1 VTAFESL
8 TGDLPFKGDSVA
20 SMLLHIVQDPPTIP
34 ASLSPALASVFCR
47 AFEKAPGQ
55 RYPDVNTFTGALI
68 HAVPLGS
75 SVRTKL
81 LLMLAGEDVS
91 LHGFVPVSTHQW
103 AVPSDSGGVPPVRTP
118 TPTPVV
124 ALPSEPDS
132 SGPTALARP
141 SAPPARPTPAA
152 RAPLAPLPRPSNSVF
167 SEAPAE
173 APRRS
178 RLPLVLVVG
187 GVLGTTVLGLVGAG
201 TWIARR
207 RAASAAPAAP
217 ASPSTEPAPPEP
229 AVSPAAAGNP
239 PAEVQGNAQLQEE
252 LKRLQAANARDAA
265 RLLKA
270 GKPGPTATAAP
281 VAAAPAPVSPAPAP
295 VQAPA
300 PAPATPEPLHNQGV
314 QVLQQAPAA
323 FPPAALGNP
332 LYTLREPRVR
342 LRVFV
347 SETGIPLQVMVAS
360 GVGRAGF
367 DEAAIA
373 AARRSRFAP
382 AVQGGKAV
390 GAWTELTYTFKAGR

>member
-1 VTAFESL
+1 
-8 TGDLPFKGDSVA
+8 
-20 SMLLHIVQDPPTIP
+20 
-34 ASLSPALASVFCR
+34 
-47 AFEKAPGQ
+47 
-55 RYPDVNTFTGALI
+55 
-68 HAVPLGS
+68 
-75 SVRTKL
+75 
-81 LLMLAGEDVS
+81 
-91 LHGFVPVSTHQW
+91 
-103 AVPSDSGGVPPVRTP
+103 
-118 TPTPVV
+118 
-124 ALPSEPDS
+124 
-132 SGPTALARP
+132 
-141 SAPPARPTPAA
+141 
-152 RAPLAPLPRPSNSVF
+152 
-167 SEAPAE
+167 
-173 APRRS
+173 
-178 RLPLVLVVG
+178 
-187 GVLGTTVLGLVGAG
+187 
-201 TWIARR
+201 
-207 RAASAAPAAP
+207 
-217 ASPSTEPAPPEP
+217 
-229 AVSPAAAGNP
+229 
-239 PAEVQGNAQLQEE
+239 VQGNAQLQEE

-295 VQAPA
+295 APVQTPA